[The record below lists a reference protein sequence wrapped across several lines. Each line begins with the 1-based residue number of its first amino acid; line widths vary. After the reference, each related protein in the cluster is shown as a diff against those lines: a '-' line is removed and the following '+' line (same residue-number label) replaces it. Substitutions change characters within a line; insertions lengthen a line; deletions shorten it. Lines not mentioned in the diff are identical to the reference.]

1 MSPTLVAKKL
11 IEFDPKTFLST
22 MDAGRKIAA
31 FPKRQPIFVQ
41 GELVRLCFLFTE
53 RKDKTHRFVED
64 REGSHNR
71 NSERG

>member
-41 GELVRLCFLFTE
+41 GDSSDCVFIYRKE
-53 RKDKTHRFVED
+53 R
-64 REGSHNR
+64 
-71 NSERG
+71 